1 MTHPQEG
8 AKYKHKPKWL
18 DEEKLKESKV
28 NTPYKQSDWSPDK
41 VSPAVIGVNQGD
53 GIEGE

>member
-41 VSPAVIGVNQGD
+41 VSPAVLGVNQGD